1 MKLKETFIRRK
12 KEVRGRAVGFRIDEV
27 RLPNRK
33 TAVREYLDHPG
44 AVAVVALLGDAVLMV
59 KQFRY
64 PVGVE
69 TWEIPAGKLDRKED
83 PLACVHRELR
93 EETGY
98 TAGRV
103 RKLLSFWPTAAF
115 ANEVN
120 HIYVADKL
128 KPGEADPDEDEF
140 LSCQAWPLKKLYS
153 EMKKGRIR
161 DSKTLIALLAYRA
174 FKS

>member
-27 RLPNRK
+27 RLPNGK

-44 AVAVVALLGDAVLMV
+44 AVAVVAVLGKKVIMV
-59 KQFRY
+59 RQFRY

-69 TWEIPAGKLDRKED
+69 TWEIPAGKLDRKEN
-83 PLACVHRELR
+83 PLDCVHRELR

-103 RKLLSFWPTAAF
+103 RKLISYWPTAAF
-115 ANEVN
+115 ANEVI
-120 HIYVADKL
+120 HIYIADRL
-128 KPGEADPDEDEF
+128 KAGTADPDDDEF
-140 LSCQAWPLKKLYS
+140 LTCKAWPLKKLYL
-153 EMKKGRIR
+153 EIGKGRIR

-174 FKS
+174 YRS